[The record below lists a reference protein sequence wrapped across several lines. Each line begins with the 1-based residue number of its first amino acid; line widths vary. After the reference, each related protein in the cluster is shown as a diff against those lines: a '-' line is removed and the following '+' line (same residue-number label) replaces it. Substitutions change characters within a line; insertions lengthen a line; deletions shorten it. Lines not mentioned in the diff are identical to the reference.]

1 MSLRRTRNVPG
12 WIRPDPLVT
21 SQELADLREQ
31 FRESFQS
38 HHNYA
43 RRHIEAIPHGFAM
56 GFSYT
61 GPLDDRGWGI
71 ALSIL
76 PASHPIEFSDF
87 SIPNIPHSVVD
98 EELSRLEEAG
108 VIRLP
113 RQPLVRKHVAH
124 ILRGDYGLGIQRR
137 MLTMVFLWLVSDD
150 EFIARVPAAWAL
162 SLIHI

>member
-1 MSLRRTRNVPG
+1 MSQNHPTCSSCNSRADNVKHTRRHNLNLCDICRSWIRMSLRRTRNVPN
-12 WIRPDPLVT
+12 WISPDPHMT
-21 SQELADLREQ
+21 PQGLADLREQ

-76 PASHPIEFSDF
+76 TASHPIEFSDI

-98 EELSRLEEAG
+98 EELSR
-108 VIRLP
+108 
-113 RQPLVRKHVAH
+113 
-124 ILRGDYGLGIQRR
+124 
-137 MLTMVFLWLVSDD
+137 
-150 EFIARVPAAWAL
+150 
-162 SLIHI
+162 